1 MTFTALMLGV
11 VSGLAFASIFVLIA
25 LSLTLV
31 LAASGVFN
39 FAQGTLVM
47 IGTVLAYLFGVR
59 LGWPV
64 LTVVAAILALGVL
77 GGLLTHAVAVW
88 PAMGRSRSF
97 SHTAVLTTIGLGTA
111 ANAAV
116 ALLFGGESWVV
127 PSFVS
132 DDPLRLGSVPIR
144 PIHVVMVVVGGGLTL
159 LVDRIIRATALGNI
173 FRATLEDPEGA
184 MLMGIDTRRVI
195 TLVFGVAGALS
206 AIAGFLVAPVIHAS
220 AFTAQELA
228 FFGFAGMAIGGFGSF
243 SGALLGG
250 VLVGLIY
257 GLVPVLWDP
266 HLTVPILW
274 TVVVAVLLVRPMG
287 LLGTAGLFG
296 SAKSRE
302 I

>member
-1 MTFTALMLGV
+1 
-11 VSGLAFASIFVLIA
+11 
-25 LSLTLV
+25 
-31 LAASGVFN
+31 
-39 FAQGTLVM
+39 
-47 IGTVLAYLFGVR
+47 
-59 LGWPV
+59 
-64 LTVVAAILALGVL
+64 
-77 GGLLTHAVAVW
+77 
-88 PAMGRSRSF
+88 
-97 SHTAVLTTIGLGTA
+97 
-111 ANAAV
+111 
-116 ALLFGGESWVV
+116 
-127 PSFVS
+127 
-132 DDPLRLGSVPIR
+132 
-144 PIHVVMVVVGGGLTL
+144 
-159 LVDRIIRATALGNI
+159 
-173 FRATLEDPEGA
+173 

-250 VLVGLIY
+250 VVVGLIY

-274 TVVVAVLLVRPMG
+274 AVVVAVLLVRPMG